1 MYSRDLADFGDTSQK
16 QKCVA
21 GKEIGVLNLG
31 CVVLGELQVKLSDCT
46 AEGNR
51 YLWQSLKQG
60 KKKKYSFSFFPL
72 LHKLCS
78 YVLRYGYEM
87 AKLGWVKKCVQ
98 MYAKQK
104 RLLDQVSAEACTSV
118 LPGLWL

>member
-21 GKEIGVLNLG
+21 GKEIGVFNLG

-60 KKKKYSFSFFPL
+60 KKRSTVSLFF
-72 LHKLCS
+72 LCS
-78 YVLRYGYEM
+78 INYVPM
-87 AKLGWVKKCVQ
+87 
-98 MYAKQK
+98 
-104 RLLDQVSAEACTSV
+104 S
-118 LPGLWL
+118 